1 MQPVAGSL
9 TPIFAT
15 PFASLQ
21 LPVNLEFNRELQQ
34 LLDGRVATQ
43 FRCAHKPNNPLLFQS
58 RDDLFGWQEPR
69 VQQLRAHM
77 LRALASVVAACNE
90 YTDQEFGE
98 LTIDARAH
106 FARIA
111 ASGFLPTTSYTQAT
125 WCMAYC
131 VAAPELTTDRPANG
145 VLRLY
150 ETRLGNT
157 LIDAS
162 NWRLKAP
169 FGLAHHVWR
178 PTPGYM
184 AVFPASLP
192 HELSLLQGRGELLLV
207 IGRARFT
214 TPGQTDMPPW

>member
-21 LPVNLEFNRELQQ
+21 LPVTVEFNMELQQ
-34 LLDGRVATQ
+34 LLHGRVGAQ
-43 FRCAHKPNNPLLFQS
+43 HRCAHKPNNPLLFQG
-58 RDDLFGWQEPR
+58 RDELFAWQDPA
-69 VQQLRAHM
+69 VLQLRAHM

-98 LTIDARAH
+98 LAIDARGH
-106 FARIA
+106 CARILPD
-111 ASGFLPTTSYTQAT
+111 GFLPTASYTQAT
-125 WCMAYC
+125 WCMVYC
-131 VAAPELTTDRPANG
+131 VTAPELTTDRPANA
-145 VLRLY
+145 VLRIY

-162 NWRLKAP
+162 NWRLKPP

-192 HELSLLQGRGELLLV
+192 HEISLLQGRGELLLA
-207 IGRARFT
+207 IARARFA
-214 TPGQTDMPPW
+214 TPGQTDLPPW